1 MEMILSLIPNILA
14 AGLAAGTPVLLASL
28 GEIIAEKAGILNI
41 GLEGIM
47 ILGCV
52 SAAQVALATQS
63 ASLGLATAA
72 TVGGI
77 CGLIHAFFCVTLKGN
92 QIVSGLA
99 MVLFGSGLST
109 ILGKSALGLPIFS
122 LFFPLEISGLS
133 SIPLL
138 GRILFR
144 QDALTLAGL
153 FLAPAAWF
161 FLHRTRPGLLLRS
174 VGESPET
181 ADSLG
186 ARIAV
191 IRYGAIITGGMF
203 AGAGGAFLSLAQTP
217 SWVEGMTC
225 GAGWIS
231 LAVAIFARWNPMTAL
246 MGAWLYGAV
255 QALGFRL
262 QAVGVPVASQ
272 FLNMLPYLA
281 PIVVLMIA
289 AMKSGGRSI
298 APRALGIPYEREMR

>member
-1 MEMILSLIPNILA
+1 MEMMLSLIPNILA
-14 AGLAAGTPVLLASL
+14 AGLAAGTPVLLAAL
-28 GEIIAEKAGILNI
+28 GEIIAEKAGVLNI
-41 GLEGIM
+41 GLEGVM

-52 SAAQVALATQS
+52 SAALVALPTHS
-63 ASLGLATAA
+63 APLGLAAA
-72 TVGGI
+72 VTVGGV
-77 CGLIHAFFCVTLKGN
+77 CGLVHALFCVTLKGN

-99 MVLFGSGLST
+99 MVLLGSGLST

-133 SIPLL
+133 TIPLL
-138 GRILFR
+138 GKIFFR

-153 FLAPAAWF
+153 FLAPAVWF
-161 FLHRTRPGLLLRS
+161 FLQRTRPGLLVRA
-174 VGESPET
+174 VGENPET

-186 ARIAV
+186 ARIIAIRYIAV
-191 IRYGAIITGGMF
+191 IAGGMF
-203 AGAGGAFLSLAQTP
+203 AGAGGAFLPLVQTP

-231 LAVAIFARWNPMTAL
+231 LAVVIFARWNPIAAL

-255 QALGFRL
+255 QAMGFRL
-262 QAVGVPVASQ
+262 QAVGVPVAPQ

-281 PIVVLMIA
+281 PIAVLMIT
-289 AMKSGGRSI
+289 AMKSGGRRI
-298 APRALGIPYEREMR
+298 APRALGIPYERELR